1 MTDIAERQ
9 QVIDWLTETIQ
20 GVVGPDGEF
29 EINPS
34 GEPSNF
40 PAIYAEESDQSA
52 DDSTEPGATRY
63 DLEFGLEGYVSGGNG
78 IEATTA
84 RSELYEAL
92 IRAILD
98 ATGWPACIE
107 EIHEGDMRL
116 STATLA
122 AARRL
127 GFNLTVTISFVVRR

>member
-1 MTDIAERQ
+1 MSGTPERQ
-9 QVIDWLTETIQ
+9 QVIDWLTGTIE

-34 GEPSNF
+34 GEPASF

-52 DDSTEPGATRY
+52 DDTTEPGATRY
-63 DLEFGLEGYVSGGNG
+63 ELEFGLEGYVSGGSG

-84 RSELYEAL
+84 RSELYDAL
-92 IRAILD
+92 ITAILD
-98 ATGWPACIE
+98 ATSWPDCIE

-127 GFNLTVTISFVVRR
+127 GFNLTVTIHFVAPR